1 MKINNLEDLKK
12 AIDNKENGFEVEQS
26 AFEFCDEIH
35 REQVM
40 GSGAEWS
47 IATTAGWMG
56 LVTGFNHWVHRK
68 FMSETKKQRE
78 DMKHIIIKEYII
90 KKTDQT
96 DNYELVLR
104 K

>member
-1 MKINNLEDLKK
+1 MDISNIEDLKK
-12 AIDNKENGFEVEQS
+12 AIDNRESGFEVGQS

-68 FMSETKKQRE
+68 FMSEAKKQRE

-96 DNYELVLR
+96 DKYELVLR

>member
-1 MKINNLEDLKK
+1 MKISNLEDLKK
-12 AIDNKENGFEVEQS
+12 AIDNRESGFEVERT

-56 LVTGFNHWVHRK
+56 LVTSFNHWVHRK
-68 FMSETKKQRE
+68 FMSEAKKQRE
-78 DMKHIIIKEYII
+78 DIKHVIIKEYII
-90 KKTDQT
+90 KKTDQA
-96 DNYELVLR
+96 NKYELVLR

>member
-1 MKINNLEDLKK
+1 MEINNLEDLKK
-12 AIDNKENGFEVEQS
+12 AIDDRKNNFIVKQA

-68 FMSETKKQRE
+68 FMSEAKKQRE

-96 DNYELVLR
+96 DKYELVLR